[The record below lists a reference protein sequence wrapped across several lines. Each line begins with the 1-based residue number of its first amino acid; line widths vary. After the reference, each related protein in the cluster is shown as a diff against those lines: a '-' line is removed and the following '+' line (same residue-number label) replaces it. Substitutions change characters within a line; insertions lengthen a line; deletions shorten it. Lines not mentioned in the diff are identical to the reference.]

1 MAGDYRHP
9 ELGFTIALPP
19 GSEVRQDAAPGL
31 ALVALDPEQRGPFR
45 ANLVVT
51 VEELSGRFDDVGAY
65 TDASIA
71 DQERALDAYR
81 LIDRTTAT
89 LRGGEGTRTL
99 GHHDADGMAVAVDQW
114 RVLDGER
121 GYTITASCWALE
133 YDALADAFAEAA
145 ESFAP

>member
-1 MAGDYRHP
+1 MAAEYRHP
-9 ELGFTIALPP
+9 ELGFSIALPP
-19 GSEVRQDAAPGL
+19 GSEVQGDPAPGL

-51 VEELSGRFDDVGAY
+51 VEELAGRFTDVGAY

-81 LIDRTTAT
+81 LIDRTEAT
-89 LRGGEGTRTL
+89 LRGGEATRTL
-99 GHHDADGMAVAVDQW
+99 GHHDAAGMAVAVDQW
-114 RVLDGER
+114 RLVHGDR

-133 YDALADAFAEAA
+133 YDALADVFAESA
-145 ESFAP
+145 ESFAA

>member
-1 MAGDYRHP
+1 MQ
-9 ELGFTIALPP
+9 LPP
-19 GSEVRQDAAPGL
+19 GSEVREDSEPGV
-31 ALVALDPEQRGPFR
+31 AMIALDPEQRGPFR

-51 VEELSGRFDDVGAY
+51 VEELSGRFTDVGAY

-81 LIDRTTAT
+81 VIDRAPAT

-99 GHHDADGMAVAVDQW
+99 GHHDAAGMAVAVDQW
-114 RVLDGER
+114 RLLKGEH
-121 GYTITASCWALE
+121 GYTVTASCWALE
-133 YDALADAFAEAA
+133 YDTLADAFAEAA